1 MRYSIQ
7 QLREY
12 LRYPTFYHFYFGTKF
27 IIAGDMS
34 IGDMVA
40 FSTYLGLLV
49 WPMLA
54 FGFLFNIVERGNA
67 SYSRITEL
75 LSIAP
80 EIKDLPGAIDK
91 RPEGDLQ
98 FDIEEFKFPEDE
110 RSRCTMSTLH

>member
-1 MRYSIQ
+1 KIDA
-7 QLREY
+7 LFD
-12 LRYPTFYHFYFGTKF
+12 PTITGIFAISYILSFFFGTKF
-27 IIAGDMS
+27 IIADEMS

-67 SYSRITEL
+67 SYSRIKEL
-75 LSIAP
+75 LSIEP

-91 RPEGDLQ
+91 RPEGDLY
-98 FDIEEFKFPEDE
+98 FDIDEFKFPEDE
-110 RSRCTMSTLH
+110 RPALNN